1 MNTLNNCLIDFILE
15 VEEILV
21 QLVCDI
27 CVSFTTALLLLYYC
41 FTTALLLLY
50 YCFRESL
57 PPSKP

>member
-1 MNTLNNCLIDFILE
+1 LIDFILE

>member
-1 MNTLNNCLIDFILE
+1 MNTFNKCLINFILE

-41 FTTALLLLY
+41 FTTAS
-50 YCFRESL
+50 ESPCL
-57 PPSKP
+57 QVNPKP